1 MANEEML
8 HVPGKQIPLNSLSIG
23 FHAPI
28 FGTKKE
34 YISMYSLLCS
44 ALIPLD
50 SPSPCN

>member
-23 FHAPI
+23 FRAPI

-34 YISMYSLLCS
+34 YISMYTLLCS
-44 ALIPLD
+44 LSSPLIPLAC
-50 SPSPCN
+50 P